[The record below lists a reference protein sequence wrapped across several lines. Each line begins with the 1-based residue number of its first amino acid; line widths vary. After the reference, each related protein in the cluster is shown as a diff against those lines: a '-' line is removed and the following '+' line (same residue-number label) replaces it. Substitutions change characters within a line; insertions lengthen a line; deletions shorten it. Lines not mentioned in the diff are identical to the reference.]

1 MQKSLAPRR
10 RTGKLG
16 PVAGILIVDDETT
29 NRRLLR
35 AVLERDSHKVWEA
48 VTVNETFEVLE
59 SAATPDL
66 AIFDLRLN
74 EESGVELLR
83 RLRADPVFQP
93 LPVLFCSGMPDREAV
108 LEAAQL
114 GVVGFLAK
122 PLDPGRVRAGVAKAL
137 GSRWLRTHFD
147 DPVVVGHRL
156 STDRDKIADTAA
168 RFFRELAA
176 MLMLVIESDDE
187 RAAAQRQIAALRRV
201 AAELGLHLLEPA
213 LEQWERAGLGGTE
226 IPPLLRR
233 APLLARLYAAYV
245 S

>member
-1 MQKSLAPRR
+1 M
-10 RTGKLG
+10 
-16 PVAGILIVDDETT
+16 AGILIVDDETT

-48 VTVNETFEVLE
+48 VTVSETFEVLE
-59 SAATPDL
+59 NTATPDL

-74 EESGVELLR
+74 DESGVELLR
-83 RLRADPVFQP
+83 RLRADPVFRP
-93 LPVLFCSGMPDREAV
+93 LPVLFCSGMPDRDAV

-122 PLDPGRVRAGVAKAL
+122 PLDPARVRAGVSKAL
-137 GSRWLRTHFD
+137 GSRWLRAHFD
-147 DPVVVGHRL
+147 DPLVVAHRL
-156 STDRDKIADTAA
+156 STDRDKIAEIGT

-176 MLMLVIESDDE
+176 MLTLVIESDEE
-187 RAAAQRQIAALRRV
+187 RASAQRQIAALRKT

-213 LEQWERAGLGGTE
+213 LEQWERSGLADKD
-226 IPPLLRR
+226 IPALLRR
-233 APLLARLYAAYV
+233 GPLFARLFGAYV